1 MSSAGRRIAP
11 LLLIGVAVLGGCA
24 APAAQSGGDGEA
36 RTTVD
41 TFLRAVADGRY
52 SEALPLTTLGAD
64 GLICSALADDSS
76 TSKAIAAPEVTGLQV
91 NGDSAT
97 AEVSYRAPAA
107 TTVTLALTRES
118 DTWRITFPDEWRLAV
133 GFDGPTVARVSIDDA
148 CDIPFTDGGVDGP
161 AWPGRYQVT
170 VSDPTGVLERSG
182 SFLYEVPDG
191 STNGLDV
198 DPLSLPAVPE
208 DELALVQS
216 EATPLLRAA
225 FEKCADAAFSGS
237 SCPRSLEG
245 VTAAGTSAPSDGYL
259 AIDRLYTDDGES
271 WRFDSGTGSLA
282 VTKDGTPRTI
292 EFHYS
297 GTVSRGADGTLSLAF
312 D

>member
-24 APAAQSGGDGEA
+24 APAAESGGDGEA

-64 GLICSALADDSS
+64 GLICSALADDSR

-170 VSDPTGVLERSG
+170 VSDPTGVLERSE

-191 STNGLDV
+191 STTGLDV

-282 VTKDGTPRTI
+282 VAKDGTPTTI
-292 EFHYS
+292 QFHYS

>member
-24 APAAQSGGDGEA
+24 APAAESGGDGEA

-64 GLICSALADDSS
+64 VLICSALADDSS
-76 TSKAIAAPEVTGLQV
+76 TSKAIAAPDVTGLQV
-91 NGDSAT
+91 NGDTAT

-118 DTWRITFPDEWRLAV
+118 DTWRITFPDEWRLAI
-133 GFDGPTVARVSIDDA
+133 GFDGPTVAQVSIDDD
-148 CDIPFTDGGVDGP
+148 CDLPVTDGRVDGP

-170 VSDPTGVLERSG
+170 VSDPTRVLERSE
-182 SFLYEVPDG
+182 SFLYEVPD
-191 STNGLDV
+191 SATTGLDV

-237 SCPRSLEG
+237 SCPPALEG
-245 VTAAGTSAPSDGYL
+245 AAAAGADAPSDGYL
-259 AIDRLYTDDGES
+259 AIDRLSTDDGES
-271 WRFDSGTGSLA
+271 WGFDSGTGSLA
-282 VTKDGTPRTI
+282 ATKDETPSTI

>member
-24 APAAQSGGDGEA
+24 APAAESGGDGEA

-76 TSKAIAAPEVTGLQV
+76 TSKAIAAPEVTGLRV

-148 CDIPFTDGGVDGP
+148 CDIPSTDGGVDGP

-170 VSDPTGVLERSG
+170 VSDPTGVLERSE

-191 STNGLDV
+191 STTGLDV

-259 AIDRLYTDDGES
+259 AIDRLYTDDGDS

-282 VTKDGTPRTI
+282 VTKDGTPTTI

>member
-24 APAAQSGGDGEA
+24 APAAESGGDGEA

-91 NGDSAT
+91 NGNSAT

-170 VSDPTGVLERSG
+170 VSDPTGVLERSE

-191 STNGLDV
+191 STTGLDV

-259 AIDRLYTDDGES
+259 AIDRRYTDDEES

-282 VTKDGTPRTI
+282 VTKDGTPTTI

-297 GTVSRGADGTLSLAF
+297 GTVSRDADGALSLAF

>member
-24 APAAQSGGDGEA
+24 APAAESGGDGEA

-170 VSDPTGVLERSG
+170 VSDPTGVLERSE

-191 STNGLDV
+191 STTGLDV

-282 VTKDGTPRTI
+282 VTKDGTPTTI